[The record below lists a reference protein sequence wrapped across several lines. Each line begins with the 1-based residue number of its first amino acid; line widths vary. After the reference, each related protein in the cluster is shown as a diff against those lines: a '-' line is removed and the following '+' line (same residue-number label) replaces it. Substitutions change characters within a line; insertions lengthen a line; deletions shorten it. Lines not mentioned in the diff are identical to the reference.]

1 MGESKSQGCKKP
13 RYEIHAER
21 HSLPTLGAGKLSVAL
36 RTVNK
41 EPGKKQGSK
50 RNLNP

>member
-1 MGESKSQGCKKP
+1 MNP
-13 RYEIHAER
+13 RVRDARSHAVKVSDR
-21 HSLPTLGAGKLSVAL
+21 RLLPTLGAGKLSVAL
-36 RTVNK
+36 WTVSK